1 MGKNWLRGILLGVSL
16 ALFLA
21 SGVALAQDGLYN
33 YFNKDCV
40 ECWAGA
46 GEPTM
51 DRYLAEWTAGGW
63 NPNSELCLRVTI
75 DGELYIAP
83 PCGDPPPREQ
93 FVVEQWFPCEWHDN
107 ALAPASPLGMEVSV
121 TNDESGPLGTWVW
134 RFLMRNQQGTV
145 VDSAAARILVAE
157 TCEEEFVPEPGTMV
171 LLGSGLA
178 GLAGYAT
185 LRWRSRK

>member
-21 SGVALAQDGLYN
+21 GGVALAQDGLYN
-33 YFNKDCV
+33 YFSKDCV

-51 DRYLAEWTAGGW
+51 DRYLVEWTAGGW
-63 NPNSELCLRVTI
+63 NPNSELCLRATL
-75 DGELYIAP
+75 DGELIIAP
-83 PCGDPPPREQ
+83 PCGDPPPVEQ
-93 FVVEQWFPCEWHDN
+93 FVALQWFPCQLHDTVM
-107 ALAPASPLGMEVSV
+107 APASPLGIDVSV
-121 TNDESGPLGTWVW
+121 INAEMSSLGTWVW
-134 RFLMRNQQGTV
+134 RFLMKNQQGTV
-145 VDSAAARILVAE
+145 VDSAAASILVAE